1 MLFFRQCVAEYGFGT
16 TVTPKVD
23 VYSYGVLLLELL
35 TGKQAVDP
43 SFGDYMHIVAW
54 VRARVQQ
61 SGSLSQKT
69 VGANVGEDIFDPK
82 LLHTTNNDQ
91 KVHMLRVLRIAMR
104 CARET
109 PADRPTMREVVEMLR
124 TSRQASM

>member
-1 MLFFRQCVAEYGFGT
+1 M
-16 TVTPKVD
+16 
-23 VYSYGVLLLELL
+23 YSYGVLLLELL

-43 SFGDYMHIVAW
+43 SFGDCMHIVAW
-54 VRARVQQ
+54 VRERVQQ
-61 SGSLSQKT
+61 SGSLSQRT

-82 LLHTTNNDQ
+82 LLHTKNNDQ
-91 KVHMLRVLRIAMR
+91 KVHMLRVLWIAMR

-124 TSRQASM
+124 TSRTASIG

>member
-1 MLFFRQCVAEYGFGT
+1 M
-16 TVTPKVD
+16 TPKVD

-43 SFGDYMHIVAW
+43 TFGDHMHIIAW
-54 VRARVQQ
+54 VRARVHQ
-61 SGSLSQKT
+61 SGSVSQHS
-69 VGANVGEDIFDPK
+69 VGANVGDDIFDPK
-82 LLHTTNNDQ
+82 LLQSTNNDQ

-104 CARET
+104 CAREA

-124 TSRQASM
+124 LSRHASM